1 MTFDVAAERTFT
13 LLQNCNVK
21 VEIVDNSYFEAY
33 YGLTDDLMPFGK
45 YRGKRLAEIYYIDPS
60 YILWLANKF
69 EVSTKRYERIVE
81 LAKQFSTVHFELTAQ
96 KRKISSVSR
105 FVGQIGETLRE
116 QYLTVLNVRLQVD
129 RYKPDFYVDQQV
141 LAADRDGN
149 RFTLLIKAKGK
160 SMSPEILSCYTR
172 KISIQEVLHLASAKI
187 MSHYESRGVQYTRLG
202 YVKLVNQR

>member
-1 MTFDVAAERTFT
+1 M
-13 LLQNCNVK
+13 
-21 VEIVDNSYFEAY
+21 
-33 YGLTDDLMPFGK
+33 
-45 YRGKRLAEIYYIDPS
+45 
-60 YILWLANKF
+60 
-69 EVSTKRYERIVE
+69 E

-129 RYKPDFYVDQQV
+129 RYKSDFYVDQQV

-202 YVKLVNQR
+202 YVKLVNQK